1 MIEHEV
7 DNMIYENENEDDD
20 IAGAGANDESKGD
33 FGAIVWPSANAANN
47 KPVVK
52 ASGPAAKDEKDID
65 SSKRRFIDLDAA
77 PVSKEST
84 AGPPVQNSIVIESK
98 WQQ

>member
-1 MIEHEV
+1 MIC
-7 DNMIYENENEDDD
+7 ENENEADD
-20 IAGAGANDESKGD
+20 IAGANGNDESMGD
-33 FGAIVWPSANAANN
+33 FGAIVWPSAANAANN

-52 ASGPAAKDEKDID
+52 ASGPEAKDEKEAD

-77 PVSKEST
+77 PIATKET
-84 AGPPVQNSIVIESK
+84 GGPPVQNSIVIESK